1 MNKKSSII
9 TLLLGLSAFISA
21 LAQTNL
27 NFENT
32 SSPLEEWKISGNGN
46 YKAGI
51 DSLHSQEGKYSAYIF
66 GSDTIKDGFKALGA
80 HIPAKYEGEIVTL
93 TGYIKTEN
101 VRDGYAGLWLK
112 IDPQVSFDNMDG
124 RGVTGTTEWNKF
136 SISLPLKPK
145 EATKIA
151 FGGLLTGKGKMWVD
165 NLKLTIDGNELKNVP
180 EYQPTKA
187 ELDKEFNDGSKITFS
202 SINSQEI
209 ENLAL
214 LGKVW
219 GFLKYHHPVIASGEY
234 NWDYELFRILE
245 KVRKSKNDKLRDIIL
260 LDWINSFG
268 KIPNNSPKED
278 NRDIAEK
285 PDQKWIQ
292 DEIISTALRNKIL
305 EIYNHRISPS
315 DTYYIKYSSE
325 GAGNPNFEIEE
336 AYQEISYP
344 DTGYRLLGLF
354 RYWNI
359 IQYFFPYRNI
369 TDKDWNT
376 ILTEYI
382 PEFVQTENEL
392 DYENTFLKVI
402 AEVKDTHANLGGNID
417 KIKAQLGEYYPP
429 FHVRFIEDQL
439 VIDDIFNPE
448 MADELPVKVGD
459 IITKIEGKPVSEIVQ
474 KRVPFTPAS
483 NQPTRL
489 RNISFFILRDSM
501 PSKKLEIKNNNRI
514 SEVKIP
520 LFKPTNLNIYFFF
533 KQDFNQKSYKILEDN
548 IGYINLGIIKQKD
561 IPKIKKELKD
571 TKGIIVDIR
580 NYPNVFTVFSLGNYL
595 VPQKKHFVKFTHMNL
610 NNPGEFDFN
619 MGPKVGTNKSNAYQ
633 GKVILLVDERTQSQ
647 AEYTAMAFKASPNT
661 TVIGSTTAGAD
672 GNYSSIVLPGGLS
685 TGISGIG
692 IFYPDGTPTQ
702 RVGIIPDIEMTPTV
716 KGIRNGEDELLERA
730 IEIINN

>member
-1 MNKKSSII
+1 MNKKSFII
-9 TLLLGLSAFISA
+9 TLLLGFSAFISA
-21 LAQTNL
+21 MAQTNL

-32 SSPLEEWKISGNGN
+32 SNPLEEWKTFGNGN
-46 YKAGI
+46 YKTGI

-66 GSDTIKDGFKALGA
+66 GSDTIKGGFKALGVN
-80 HIPAKYEGEIVTL
+80 IPAKYEGEIVTL

-101 VRDGYAGLWLK
+101 VRDGYAGLWVR

-124 RGVTGTTEWNKF
+124 RGITGTTEWNKF

-145 EATKIA
+145 KATQIA
-151 FGGLLTGKGKMWVD
+151 FGGLLTGKGKMWID
-165 NLKLTIDGNELKNVP
+165 NLKLTIDNNELKNVP
-180 EYQPTKA
+180 AHKPTKA

-202 SINSQEI
+202 TINNQEI
-209 ENLAL
+209 KNLAL

-219 GFLKYHHPVIASGEY
+219 GFLKYHHPVIASGKY

-245 KVRKSKNDKLRDIIL
+245 KVRKAENDKLRDTIL

-285 PDQKWIQ
+285 PDHKWIQ
-292 DEIISTALRNKIL
+292 NEISSTALKNRIL
-305 EIYNHRISPS
+305 EIYNNRISPS
-315 DTYYIKYSSE
+315 DTYYIEYETKSV
-325 GAGNPNFEIEE
+325 GNPSFEVE
-336 AYQEISYP
+336 AAYKEMQYP
-344 DTGYRLLGLF
+344 DTGFRLLGLF

-359 IQYFFPYRNI
+359 IQYFFPYKNI
-369 TDKDWNT
+369 ADKDWNT
-376 ILTEYI
+376 ILAEYI

-417 KIKAQLGEYYPP
+417 KIKAQLGAYYPP
-429 FHVRFIEDQL
+429 FHVRFIQDQL
-439 VIDDIFNPE
+439 VIDDIFNSE

-459 IITKIEGKPVSEIVQ
+459 IITKIDGKPVTEIVQ
-474 KRVPFTPAS
+474 KRISLTPAS

-489 RNISFFILRDSM
+489 RNISFFILRDSL
-501 PSKKLEIKNNNRI
+501 PSKKLEIKNNNKI
-514 SEVKIP
+514 SEVEIP
-520 LFKPTNLNIYFFF
+520 LFKPTDLNIYFLF

-561 IPKIKKELKD
+561 IKKIKKELKD

-595 VPQKKHFVKFTHMNL
+595 VPQKKHFVKFTQMNL

-619 MGPKVGTNKSNAYQ
+619 MGPQVGTNKSNAYQ
-633 GKVILLVDERTQSQ
+633 GKIVLLVDERTQSQ

-692 IFYPDGTPTQ
+692 VFYPDGTPTQ
-702 RVGIIPDIEMTPTV
+702 RVGIIPDIEFTPTV
-716 KGIRNGEDELLERA
+716 EGIRNGEDELLEKA